1 MILGFPFKIE
11 IGPGSDKE
19 NDYEKNYLVINPAS
33 ETDLSLVNNQ

>member
-1 MILGFPFKIE
+1 MEFKPSIKK
-11 IGPGSDKE
+11 IGSESFKE